1 MTRSNLGEPNRL
13 CLVIP
18 GLTLGGMERVMSE
31 LARHFCARPS
41 LEVHLVLYGSRPEAF
56 YELPVSLRVHRPPF
70 RFRHALRPLSS
81 LRTLHYLRRT
91 LGALRPN
98 AVLSFGEYWN
108 SLVLL
113 AALGLGLRVFVS
125 DRCRPD
131 KSLGHFHDTLRRLLY
146 PRAQG
151 VVAQTETAARIF
163 KAKFPRAA
171 VRVIGNPIR
180 QVPPSS
186 RSRENWILTVG
197 RLIDTKHHDRLI
209 RLFLKARADGWKLVI
224 VGADAQRQNNLN
236 RLKELVSRAGAEER
250 VVLAG
255 GQKDVDTFYR
265 QSKIFAFTSSSEGFP
280 NAVGEALSA
289 GLPVVSYD
297 CIAGPSEMV
306 RDGENGFLVP
316 VFDDSAFLGRLQR
329 LIDDDGLRE
338 AMAHRAPTSV
348 AAYSLECIG
357 ERFLRMMLG

>member
-1 MTRSNLGEPNRL
+1 
-13 CLVIP
+13 
-18 GLTLGGMERVMSE
+18 
-31 LARHFCARPS
+31 
-41 LEVHLVLYGSRPEAF
+41 
-56 YELPVSLRVHRPPF
+56 
-70 RFRHALRPLSS
+70 
-81 LRTLHYLRRT
+81 
-91 LGALRPN
+91 
-98 AVLSFGEYWN
+98 
-108 SLVLL
+108 
-113 AALGLGLRVFVS
+113 
-125 DRCRPD
+125 
-131 KSLGHFHDTLRRLLY
+131 
-146 PRAQG
+146 
-151 VVAQTETAARIF
+151 
-163 KAKFPRAA
+163 
-171 VRVIGNPIR
+171 
-180 QVPPSS
+180 VPPSS